1 MGKMQMSAW
10 VRLGIVMSVVWMIAG
25 GNAGMYLAV
34 SPATTA
40 YRNCIESKSSDEA
53 VCLRNLHL
61 EWDAVSGNR
70 MAYAALGALV
80 PLPLIWLLAYAIMS
94 GRRDSRPRRYDMKV
108 FPAKSVA

>member
-1 MGKMQMSAW
+1 MQMSAW
-10 VRLGIVMSVVWMIAG
+10 IRLALVISVVWMIAG
-25 GNAGMYLAV
+25 GNAGMHLAV

-40 YRNCIESKSSDEA
+40 YRACIERKSSDGPE
-53 VCLRNLHL
+53 CLRNLHL
-61 EWDAVSGNR
+61 DWEATSGNR
-70 MAYAALGALV
+70 MSYAALGALV